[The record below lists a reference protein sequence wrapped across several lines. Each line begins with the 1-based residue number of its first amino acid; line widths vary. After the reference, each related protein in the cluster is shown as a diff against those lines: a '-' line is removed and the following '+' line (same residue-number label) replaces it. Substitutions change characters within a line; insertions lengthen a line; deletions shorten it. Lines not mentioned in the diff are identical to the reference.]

1 MLVTLRHKTVHVGNL
16 FSHHHHYHQNTSVN
30 NTSSPST
37 FGRRFSSGTSTSSM
51 TIWPV
56 TEALRENLPS
66 ILGAESPFIPCK
78 DKTKKRTLCN
88 FIFRCSLHL
97 WNLCDQTFSKIK
109 PLILLSSQ
117 FAHTTNTSAIGELVI
132 LNKGNNIKKVLSKT
146 LVSLCHSLN
155 NTNFTVIL

>member
-16 FSHHHHYHQNTSVN
+16 FSHHHHYHQSTSVN

-78 DKTKKRTLCN
+78 DETKKKL
-88 FIFRCSLHL
+88 FVISYSDVLYIYEIFV
-97 WNLCDQTFSKIK
+97 TK
-109 PLILLSSQ
+109 PFLR
-117 FAHTTNTSAIGELVI
+117 
-132 LNKGNNIKKVLSKT
+132 
-146 LVSLCHSLN
+146 
-155 NTNFTVIL
+155 